1 MGKKTHKDEDS
12 SMEFDD
18 LELQVYE
25 AFLAR
30 GWIIPQTE
38 AEVSR
43 AEAEMMEECEELPAE
58 LRDPYAVL
66 GRASETRAKVLALQ
80 PVDDDETPKQLA
92 RAAREGKDIPPEI
105 EERMR
110 HDWEAAEREATD
122 DW

>member
-1 MGKKTHKDEDS
+1 MGKKTLKDEES

-43 AEAEMMEECEELPAE
+43 AEAEMVGECDELPAE

-66 GRASETRAKVLALQ
+66 SRALETGAKVLALH
-80 PVDDDETPKQLA
+80 PVDDEEMPKQLA

-110 HDWEAAEREATD
+110 HDREAAEREATD
-122 DW
+122 D